1 MTRPSNYSF
10 QFMVAT
16 EFQPA
21 VLKRAS
27 GAIFAIN
34 GCEKC
39 RKSLVEQARSGLARG
54 EEMVA

>member
-1 MTRPSNYSF
+1 
-10 QFMVAT
+10 MVAT